1 MVYVSFVLPCRNE
14 EKTIGECIDSI
25 KLVFKKNKIDGEI
38 IVSDSSIDRS
48 TEIAKKKDVHL
59 IEHNLNGY
67 GIACIEGM
75 NVARGKYIFI
85 ADADGTYDF
94 EEIPLF
100 LNKIEQ
106 GYDIVL
112 GSRLKGKISKDA
124 MPILHR
130 YIGNPIL
137 SGLLNIF
144 FKTGISDAHSG
155 FRLIKKSSFKK
166 LDLKTTG
173 MEFASEMI
181 IKAAKMNMKISEI
194 PINYRKRIG
203 ESKLSSFSDGWR
215 HLRFMLLFSPT
226 YLFFIPG
233 IFFLTV
239 GFMYLL
245 FDSLNLINIQNQN
258 INLLFTFI
266 SSFLTILG
274 YQVLNL
280 GLYSRIYATHTG
292 FETHDDFINIISNK
306 LTLEKSLVIG
316 VSIIIFGF
324 LLLCLSFKIYF
335 I

>member
-1 MVYVSFVLPCRNE
+1 
-14 EKTIGECIDSI
+14 
-25 KLVFKKNKIDGEI
+25 
-38 IVSDSSIDRS
+38 
-48 TEIAKKKDVHL
+48 
-59 IEHNLNGY
+59 
-67 GIACIEGM
+67 
-75 NVARGKYIFI
+75 
-85 ADADGTYDF
+85 
-94 EEIPLF
+94 
-100 LNKIEQ
+100 
-106 GYDIVL
+106 
-112 GSRLKGKISKDA
+112 
-124 MPILHR
+124 
-130 YIGNPIL
+130 
-137 SGLLNIF
+137 LLNIF

-324 LLLCLSFKIYF
+324 LLLSILLKEYTISRILLVLTILVIGFQTLFSAFF
-335 I
+335 ISMMVIEKK